1 MSVYNVDE
9 LVTDVYDDAIVGTVF
24 SMELPMIWVVSVYVV
39 EIGLRVVPCDIPVYT
54 DEKVAAVDAAVVAID
69 EVAVLPVVLVPVSR
83 NVDEPLVTN
92 TDGELVIANV

>member
-1 MSVYNVDE
+1 M
-9 LVTDVYDDAIVGTVF
+9 
-24 SMELPMIWVVSVYVV
+24 
-39 EIGLRVVPCDIPVYT
+39 YT
-54 DEKVAAVDAAVVAID
+54 DDKVAAVDAAVVAID